1 VVAPPPSAQVRI
13 AAEASAAVVIAAPIA
28 PNAKSGAM

>member
-1 VVAPPPSAQVRI
+1 VVAPPLSAQLRI

-28 PNAKSGAM
+28 PSANSVAM